1 MSKETFYL
9 RMEGVNLD
17 SFVFDTK
24 DLSTVRGGSLLLLE
38 AVDLVEEKLKE
49 QCPEGNVVAI
59 STGASSGL
67 FKFEAERESRAYE
80 IRDAIES
87 ALNRDEQLKH
97 ATFMVDVLPAR
108 GEENFAEDREQL
120 IARNRWRQM
129 SSPCLAVPSRVSGCK
144 DACATDLIRP
154 EAAESNR
161 RNKEGKKVSE
171 SVWQRRQYGIE
182 SKRGKLY
189 QRLTGLPET
198 VKFAEDLGKLTDDSS
213 RENLHHKMAVVYVDG
228 NSFGKL
234 HADFSKSRLSE
245 FDREIKGKRKAFLGK
260 LVERM
265 EVDPSGWKTTTGG
278 ACRLETLLWGG
289 DEFML
294 VVPAW
299 KGWETLQLFYQ
310 ESKNWE
316 FDGKPLTHSA
326 GLVFC
331 HHNAPIHRIKA
342 LAHDL
347 AEVCKDKRVVGEK
360 DNYFACQVLESFD
373 HISGNVAD
381 YLKKMSVD
389 NNLRSMVLAGK
400 DMGKIADGFA
410 KFKAD
415 EAFARGRLHGI
426 VKAHRNGKEDE
437 AKNEAKKL
445 MAAVAG
451 ETNHILN
458 SLTGLLNGDAH
469 RWLHICDLWDY
480 VGLAKGG
487 AANG

>member
-1 MSKETFYL
+1 MSKTTFYL

-24 DLSTVRGGSLLLLE
+24 DLSTVRGGGLLLLE
-38 AVDLVEEKLKE
+38 SVDRVEEKLKE
-49 QCPEGNVVAI
+49 QCPEGKVGAI

-67 FKFEAERESRAYE
+67 FKFEAESESRAHE

-97 ATFMVDVLPAR
+97 ATFVVDVLPAR

-129 SSPCLAVPSRVSGCK
+129 SSPSLSMPSWVAECK
-144 DACATDLIRP
+144 EACATDLVRP
-154 EAAESNR
+154 VADESNR
-161 RNKEGKKVSE
+161 RNKDGKVSE
-171 SVWQRRQYGIE
+171 SVWQRWQYGRE

-189 QRLTGLPET
+189 QQLTGLPET
-198 VKFAEDLGKLTDDSS
+198 VRFANDLKELTEESS
-213 RENLHHKMAVVYVDG
+213 KGNLNHKMAVIYADG

-234 HADFSKSRLSE
+234 QANFSKSRLTE
-245 FDREIKGKRKAFLGK
+245 FDEYIKKKRKEFLSK
-260 LVERM
+260 LVEQM
-265 EVDPSGWKTTTGG
+265 DADPTGWKTTGG

-299 KGWETLQLFYQ
+299 KGWETLLLFYQ
-310 ESKNWE
+310 ESAKWE
-316 FDGKPLTHSA
+316 FDGKSLTHSA

-347 AEVCKDKRVVGEK
+347 AEVCKDKQIFADKG
-360 DNYFACQVLESFD
+360 NYFAYQVLESFD
-373 HISGNVAD
+373 HLSGNVAD

-389 NNLRSMVLAGK
+389 DNPRSMILAGK
-400 DMGKIADGFA
+400 DMAAVAGTFA
-410 KFKAD
+410 EVKED
-415 EAFARGRLHGI
+415 DAFARGRLHGI
-426 VKAHRNGKEDE
+426 VKAFRNGKGDE
-437 AKNEAKKL
+437 AKNETEKL
-445 MAAVAG
+445 MNAVAG
-451 ETNHILN
+451 ETRDKLD
-458 SLTGLLNGDAH
+458 SLPRLLNGEAH

-480 VGLAKGG
+480 VGLDKGG